1 LQYRFPLDTWITQ
14 SVTDS
19 FYNVDVENTVQRT
32 GSDATVRPDASPESG
47 YDWGYIVNIA
57 RKRKRNLIVANV
69 IAVIAVVAAV
79 PTPLLMP
86 LLVDE
91 VLLDQPGFLVN
102 LMNQLMP
109 VSWHGPMLYIGLV
122 LLATVLLRFTSI
134 WLNVLQTREFTLISK
149 DMTYRM
155 RRDLLAH
162 LERVSMAEYETLGS
176 GAVSSRFVTD
186 INSIDEFVGQS
197 VSKLLVAV
205 LSLIGVTIILLWIHW
220 PLALFILFMNP
231 LVVFF
236 TVALGNKVKVLKER
250 ENTAFEL
257 FQQSLTETL
266 NAIQQIRASNR
277 EHHYIRGVV
286 DKARGIK
293 THSASFSWK
302 SDAANRFSF
311 GIFIIG
317 FDVFRAISMLMVVFS
332 DLTIG
337 QMLAVFSYLW
347 FMMAPVQEVLNIQYA
362 YYGAKAA
369 LGRINELLTL
379 RQEPRY
385 PHLRNPFLGVNTVA
399 IHVEDV
405 SFAYV
410 LGEPVLKHVNLKI
423 QRGEKVALVGAS
435 GGGKSTL
442 VQVILGMY
450 PIQIGHL
457 HFDGVSITEIGLDV
471 VRDNVATVLQHP
483 AMLNDTVRANLT
495 LGRHATDEK
504 LWDVLGVAQLR
515 TVVESMP
522 DRLDTIIGRD
532 GVRLS
537 GGQQQRLA
545 IARMILSDPKVVILD
560 EATSALD
567 NETEAAL
574 HSALGRYLEGRTT
587 LIIAHRLSAVKQANR
602 VYVFE
607 DGHIIEQGSHEQLMN
622 ADGLYHKL
630 YSRTAQ

>member
-1 LQYRFPLDTWITQ
+1 MTR
-14 SVTDS
+14 
-19 FYNVDVENTVQRT
+19 E
-32 GSDATVRPDASPESG
+32 
-47 YDWGYIVNIA
+47 
-57 RKRKRNLIVANV
+57 RKRNLTVANI

-86 LLVDE
+86 LMVDE
-91 VLLDQPGFLVN
+91 VLLDQPGFLVG
-102 LMNQLMP
+102 LMNTIMP
-109 VSWHGPMLYIGLV
+109 ASWQGPMLYIGLI

-149 DMTYRM
+149 DVTYRI
-155 RRDLLAH
+155 RRNLLAH

-186 INSIDEFVGQS
+186 INSIDDFVGQS
-197 VSKLLVAV
+197 VSKLLVAI
-205 LSLIGVTIILLWIHW
+205 LSLIGVTIILLWMHW

-236 TVALGNKVKVLKER
+236 TVTLGHKVKVLKEK

-277 EHHYIRGVV
+277 EHHYLRTVAG
-286 DKARGIK
+286 KARAIK
-293 THSASFSWK
+293 THSATFSWK

-311 GIFIIG
+311 GVFLIG

-332 DLTIG
+332 DLSIG

-347 FMMAPVQEVLNIQYA
+347 FMMAPVQEILNIQYA
-362 YYGAKAA
+362 YFGAKAA
-369 LGRINELLTL
+369 LDRINELLSL
-379 RQEPRY
+379 HQEPHY
-385 PHLRNPFLGVNTVA
+385 PHTQNPFLGTNTVA
-399 IHVEDV
+399 IRIEDV

-410 LGEPVLKHVNLKI
+410 PGEPVLKHVNLEI
-423 QRGEKVALVGAS
+423 GRGEKIALVGAS

-450 PIQIGHL
+450 PLQNGHL
-457 HFDGVSITEIGLDV
+457 YFDGVPITEIGLDI
-471 VRDNVATVLQHP
+471 VRDNIATVLQQP

-495 LGRHATDEK
+495 LGRDTSDEK
-504 LWDVLGVAQLR
+504 LWEVLTIAQLKH
-515 TVVESMP
+515 VVESMP
-522 DRLDTIIGRD
+522 DVLDTMIGRD

-567 NETEAAL
+567 NETEAHL
-574 HSALGRYLEGRTT
+574 QDALGEYLKGRTT
-587 LIIAHRLSAVKQANR
+587 LIIAHRLSAIRQADR

-607 DGHIIEQGSHEQLMN
+607 DGHIIEQGSHAELMD
-622 ADGLYHKL
+622 AEGLYHKL
-630 YSRTAQ
+630 YSHTAG